1 MADARLTKNALTFT
15 SDGSAALSKFT
26 SSANKFTFEGSS
38 SGANVALVGIANAT
52 DAQGAATKSQ
62 VDAEATARG
71 TAITAEQNAR
81 AAAITAEETART
93 NAIAAEA
100 TARGTAITNAVAAE
114 ASARADALA
123 AVQAGLHWKQ
133 ACRLQLDSNADYVYD
148 SGAGTLQAPA
158 VGAGGNID
166 GVAPAANDR
175 VLLSGQTVKAQ
186 NGIYVISALGNGSTK
201 RKYTRASDFD
211 ANAELASA
219 AVFVREGTAY
229 GDKAYV
235 LTSDGAS
242 IGDNLEFAP
251 LKATLADAEVT
262 QAKIA
267 DDAVTQAKIADDA
280 VGGDQIAAGAL
291 AAYSG
296 NVTADGLVVPSSGSV
311 QAGSFIATS
320 DRRLKHQFQDL
331 TGGVATDMVNRVPCY
346 SYKFHGQADTRYGT
360 TAQDLLEHEDL
371 SALVHTNPD
380 QSLAVNYTDLIPVL
394 CQSLKDAHSR
404 IDELIQSI

>member
-15 SDGSAALSKFT
+15 SNGSAALSKFT

-38 SGANVALVGIANAT
+38 SGANVALVGIADAT

-62 VDAEATARG
+62 VDAAVS
-71 TAITAEQNAR
+71 
-81 AAAITAEETART
+81 AEETARNAAILVET
-93 NAIAAEA
+93 NA
-100 TARGTAITNAVAAE
+100 RGDAITALSAAGGAITTAVAAE

-123 AVQAGLHWKQ
+123 AVQAGIHWKQ
-133 ACRLQLDSNADYVYD
+133 ACRLRLDSNVDYVYNA
-148 SGAGTLQAPA
+148 GAGTLQKGT
-158 VGAGGNID
+158 VGAEPDID
-166 GVAPAANDR
+166 GKTPVAGDR
-175 VLLSGQTVKAQ
+175 VLLTGQTAKAQ
-186 NGIYVISALGNGSTK
+186 NGIYVVTAVGNGSTK
-201 RKYTRASDFD
+201 RKFTRATDFD

-219 AVFVREGTAY
+219 AIFIQEGDSYA
-229 GDKAYV
+229 DESYV
-235 LTSDGAS
+235 LTSDGAQL
-242 IGDNLEFAP
+242 GDELNFAQ
-251 LKATLADAEVT
+251 LKAALADNEVST
-262 QAKIA
+262 GKLQ

-296 NVTADGLVVPSSGSV
+296 DVAGAAGAFSGAV

-331 TGGVATDMVNRVPCY
+331 SGGVATDMVNRVPCY
-346 SYKFHGQADTRYGT
+346 SYKFHGQEDTRFGT

-394 CQSLKDAHSR
+394 CQSLKDAHAK
-404 IDELIQSI
+404 IDELVGGRV